1 MTLLVVPG
9 LALIG
14 LAWLDVIRTVLLP
27 SSRGPVSHLL
37 YKAVWRGFRA
47 APARVRPRATQ
58 FAGPA
63 SIAGTTIAW
72 LLMLWIGAAL
82 IYWPFLDS
90 IAFSP
95 DVRFGDRGPVEALYI
110 SGVALTTLGMGDAV
124 PETDALRLLTV
135 ALAAS
140 GLGLFTATISFLP
153 AIYTLVSE
161 LRGSALAA
169 TDLAAGRAEGAA
181 EVAIHGGVS
190 VIDDLRRDIASM
202 REHLVRFPVLYYF
215 HPPVEE
221 SPLALART
229 TAGLVVT
236 LRWGIRAGAV
246 PYAARWGELLE
257 RALRRLLDE
266 LDSHQDARSE
276 PAAHGR
282 SCAVEA
288 ARAAVAAIDP
298 SLAAGGPVPGE
309 AREFLAEVDRVLGGM
324 AHKHG
329 YDYVPPLAA

>member
-9 LALIG
+9 IALIA

-27 SSRGPVSHLL
+27 SSRGPVSHAL
-37 YKAVWRGFRA
+37 YKLIWRGFRA
-47 APARVRPRATQ
+47 APARVRPRVTQ

-63 SIAGTTIAW
+63 SIAGTTLIW

-82 IYWPFLDS
+82 IYWPFLDE

-124 PETDALRLLTV
+124 PETDALRLLTI

-169 TDLAAGRAEGAA
+169 TDLAAGRADGAA

-221 SPLALART
+221 SPIALART

-236 LRWGIRAGAV
+236 LRWGIEAGTV

-266 LDSHQDARSE
+266 LDTHQDARSDLGTHE
-276 PAAHGR
+276 P
-282 SCAVEA
+282 SSAVEA
-288 ARAAVAAIDP
+288 ARAAVARIDP
-298 SLAAGGPVPGE
+298 ELAAGGPVPAE
-309 AREFLAEVDRVLGGM
+309 ALELLAEVDRVLGGM
-324 AHKHG
+324 AFKHG
-329 YDYVPPLAA
+329 YDYRSPLAS